1 MGLPYLREVPDR
13 KKLDLWCSG
22 DSPVDTLYFGVDS
35 VYRVLYIMG
44 LSIFFSLDSI
54 HSCSDDV
61 LYHCHFL
68 SHHNSIV

>member
-1 MGLPYLREVPDR
+1 MGLLFLREVPDR

-22 DSPVDTLYFGVDS
+22 DSFMDTLCYGMDS

-44 LSIFFSLDSI
+44 LPISYPLGSI